1 MAFKIFRI
9 GSEIKVDH
17 CKEAKAISLQS
28 TFCERLKSISIVKS
42 DRQTSL
48 RSPEVV
54 LQDKKCPSFT
64 KSYLTRI
71 VMSKQT
77 PLFDTSKPDT
87 IILNSALNLKLRTGR
102 DQSKWQN
109 QELWRNFVQHFP
121 RNFSLL
127 IESR

>member
-1 MAFKIFRI
+1 
-9 GSEIKVDH
+9 
-17 CKEAKAISLQS
+17 
-28 TFCERLKSISIVKS
+28 
-42 DRQTSL
+42 
-48 RSPEVV
+48 
-54 LQDKKCPSFT
+54 
-64 KSYLTRI
+64 
-71 VMSKQT
+71 MSKQT

-121 RNFSLL
+121 QNFSLL